1 VLAADLARLGFTGA
15 TRILEG
21 ERGFFRA
28 TSVGFDPS
36 RVTDGLGEQWKI
48 MENCYKLHSCCAHT
62 HTAIDVALDIRERRG
77 WTSREALD
85 AIASVELETYGAGY
99 EIVKDPNPSTPYR
112 AKFSIA
118 YCTAAALLEGRV
130 ELEQFS
136 LDRFEDDG
144 VAEPAIAALLPRVRA
159 TVRDDLTHAY
169 PARWPTN
176 VVVTLRDGG
185 VERGMNDFP
194 RGNPEYPVSTETLED
209 KFVRLVAPRY
219 GEAFARRALEAVRSL
234 GECDDVAAAVRL
246 LG

>member
-1 VLAADLARLGFTGA
+1 MT
-15 TRILEG
+15 T
-21 ERGFFRA
+21 
-28 TSVGFDPS
+28 T
-36 RVTDGLGEQWKI
+36 
-48 MENCYKLHSCCAHT
+48 
-62 HTAIDVALDIRERRG
+62 
-77 WTSREALD
+77 
-85 AIASVELETYGAGY
+85 
-99 EIVKDPNPSTPYR
+99 PSTNTTPSTYR
-112 AKFSIA
+112 HGVYPDARGRYGDFGGRFVPESLM
-118 YCTAAALLEGRV
+118 AAL
-130 ELEQFS
+130 
-136 LDRFEDDG
+136 
-144 VAEPAIAALLPRVRA
+144 AEPAIAALLPRVRA

-219 GEAFARRALEAVRSL
+219 GEAFARRALDTVRSL